1 MKIELD
7 DFRKY
12 YSKTIQPELL
22 RLEHLR
28 KKIELIIL
36 ISFVFILLSLVAII
50 YFHSVLATLLLL
62 FVCVVLAGFAYKE
75 WQLYRADFK
84 PKIVNLVLDYIDNDV
99 NFAIPMTYYADA
111 SISPEIFDNSKIFQH
126 FDEDFIGEDYISGDS
141 GELYFEM
148 SELTVHEISPVR
160 NRLDKV
166 FNGVFMHA
174 LYTRQIQEPGGEILI
189 LPKSYKQFA
198 TRTIK
203 LFARYGAK
211 QINLRFPPFNE
222 RFIVFA
228 NKNANIRNILNEDM
242 QRAIF
247 NYSELESKELY
258 MSFIGN
264 DIYIAVS
271 QEKDILEPSLWRSN
285 ANFKLIKTFYVDIIA
300 LLSILR
306 DIDANN

>member
-1 MKIELD
+1 MNDLI
-7 DFRKY
+7 DFRRFY
-12 YSKTIQPELL
+12 NQTIQPELL
-22 RLEHLR
+22 RLEELR
-28 KKIELIIL
+28 KKIELVIF
-36 ISFVFILLSLVAII
+36 ISFGVILLAVIAIV
-50 YFHSVLATLLLL
+50 YFHSVIATLLLL
-62 FVCVVLAGFAYKE
+62 AVCVALFGFAYKE
-75 WQLYRADFK
+75 WEVYRRDFK
-84 PKIVNLVLDYIDNDV
+84 PKIVSLVLDFIDNDV
-99 NFAIPMTYYADA
+99 NFAIPMTYNAEA
-111 SISPEIFDNSKIFQH
+111 SISPEVFDNSKIFPH

-148 SELTVHEISPVR
+148 SELTVHEMSPVR

-166 FNGVFMHA
+166 FNGVFLHA
-174 LYTRQIQEPGGEILI
+174 LYTRPIQEQGGEILI
-189 LPKSYKQFA
+189 LPKETKQYA

-203 LFARYGAK
+203 LFARNGAK
-211 QINLRFPPFNE
+211 QINLRFPPFDE

-228 NKNANIRNILNEDM
+228 NKYANIKNILNEDM

-258 MSFIGN
+258 MTFIEN

-285 ANFKLIKTFYVDIIA
+285 ANFKLIKTFYTDIIT
-300 LLSILR
+300 LLGILR